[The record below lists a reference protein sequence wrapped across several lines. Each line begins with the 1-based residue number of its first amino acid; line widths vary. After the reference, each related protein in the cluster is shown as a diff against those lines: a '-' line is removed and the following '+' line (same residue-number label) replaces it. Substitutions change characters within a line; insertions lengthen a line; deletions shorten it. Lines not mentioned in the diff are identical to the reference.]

1 MSGVLLVI
9 SFMSCSFRCP
19 YHAKVMKMF
28 EMTRRAMV
36 NIAFFIPLIEKYGH
50 SVKYGSARAYW
61 LVGIVYSKEPILR

>member
-1 MSGVLLVI
+1 
-9 SFMSCSFRCP
+9 
-19 YHAKVMKMF
+19 
-28 EMTRRAMV
+28 MV